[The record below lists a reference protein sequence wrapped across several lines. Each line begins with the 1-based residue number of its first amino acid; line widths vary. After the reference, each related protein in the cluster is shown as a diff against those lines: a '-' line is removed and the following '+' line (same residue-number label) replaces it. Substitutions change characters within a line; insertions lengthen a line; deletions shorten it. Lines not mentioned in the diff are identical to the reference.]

1 MDQKKYIACLFFAAA
16 AFGSN
21 VGDTYQEVIAEK
33 GQPKSQ
39 IEAGNLQILNFADTT
54 VKLRDGVVV
63 SISAIKNAPRAD
75 AAVPS
80 PTQTPAERLAAVE
93 KDMREA
99 VSKVQNIV
107 NQPATIS
114 RRNPDM
120 RVWEY
125 DYWFRPGVDKPDFST
140 VDVRNTQQSPYDNE
154 DFVCLQAQPAIVW
167 VGRDLE
173 FNPMTK
179 FFYVDRSIPKKKLT
193 QDEMITVN
201 KLYRVIGRCEKELAK
216 SGIQL
221 KPSS

>member
-1 MDQKKYIACLFFAAA
+1 
-16 AFGSN
+16 
-21 VGDTYQEVIAEK
+21 
-33 GQPKSQ
+33 
-39 IEAGNLQILNFADTT
+39 
-54 VKLRDGVVV
+54 
-63 SISAIKNAPRAD
+63 
-75 AAVPS
+75 
-80 PTQTPAERLAAVE
+80 
-93 KDMREA
+93 
-99 VSKVQNIV
+99 
-107 NQPATIS
+107 
-114 RRNPDM
+114 M

-154 DFVCLQAQPAIVW
+154 DFVCLKAQPAIVW

>member
-1 MDQKKYIACLFFAAA
+1 MDPKKYLACLFLAVA

-21 VGDTYQEVIAEK
+21 VGDTYQQVIAEK

-54 VKLRDGVVV
+54 VRLRDGVVV
-63 SISAIKNAPRAD
+63 SISTVKNSARAD
-75 AAVPS
+75 AVPT
-80 PTQTPAERLAAVE
+80 PTQTPAARLADVE
-93 KDMREA
+93 KELREA
-99 VSKVQNIV
+99 VTKAQNII

-114 RRNPDM
+114 RRNPEM

-125 DYWFRPGVDKPDFST
+125 DYWFRPGVEKPDFNT
-140 VDVRNTQQSPYDNE
+140 VDVRNTQQNPYDNE
-154 DFVCLQAQPAIVW
+154 DFVCLKTQPDIVW
-167 VGRDLE
+167 VGHDLE

-193 QDEMITVN
+193 PEEMITVN
-201 KLYRVIGRCEKELAK
+201 KLYRIIGRCEKELGK